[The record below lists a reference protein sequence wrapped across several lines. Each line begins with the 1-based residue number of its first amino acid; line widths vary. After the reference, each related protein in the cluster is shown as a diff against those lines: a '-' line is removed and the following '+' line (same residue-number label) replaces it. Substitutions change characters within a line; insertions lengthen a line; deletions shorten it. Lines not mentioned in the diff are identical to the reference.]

1 MPRPAPAPAGDEVV
15 PPRTPSPPVVPVSS
29 SSGVLR
35 PLVTRFKPSPPGISG
50 RSAGPPPHSVVP
62 EMFNESDDRRSGLKW
77 VDQSCSAGSV
87 RIFMPHLPHGNKGNS
102 GEERI
107 AVPIY
112 HTAVSKDG
120 INLKIA
126 ECGTKD
132 DSKYQPRCEI
142 YGLQMQPLYNIT
154 LEIAAIITTRVI
166 EDRFKLTKVDLK
178 EN

>member
-1 MPRPAPAPAGDEVV
+1 
-15 PPRTPSPPVVPVSS
+15 
-29 SSGVLR
+29 
-35 PLVTRFKPSPPGISG
+35 
-50 RSAGPPPHSVVP
+50 
-62 EMFNESDDRRSGLKW
+62 
-77 VDQSCSAGSV
+77 
-87 RIFMPHLPHGNKGNS
+87 MPHLPHGNKGNS

-112 HTAVSKDG
+112 HTE
-120 INLKIA
+120 IA